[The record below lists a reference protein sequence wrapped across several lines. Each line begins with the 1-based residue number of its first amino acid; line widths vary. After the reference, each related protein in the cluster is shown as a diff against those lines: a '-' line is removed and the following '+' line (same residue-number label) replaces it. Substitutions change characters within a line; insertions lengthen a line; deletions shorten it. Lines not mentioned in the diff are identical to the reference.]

1 MKISDITVGERARTS
16 AGWLDD
22 LQRSI
27 EQVGVLQPIGV
38 TPENELI
45 FGHRRVMACQALG
58 MEDIPAR
65 ILDINPDD
73 PAHVLRM
80 EQAENNIRKDF
91 TASERVEI
99 ARRIEEALAGRH
111 GVRHDSDMQTFAP
124 LEKGASRDIAA
135 KSVGWSGETYRKA
148 KKVIESGDEE
158 LKESVDS
165 GEVSVNRAYKQ
176 ATQKTTTKTITV
188 RLAYLIE
195 EDASSII
202 TRTGG
207 DYATKLA
214 LEILKREGHE
224 IRHD

>member
-91 TASERVEI
+91 TPSERVEI
-99 ARRIEEALAGRH
+99 ARRIETALAGRNH
-111 GVRHDSDMQTFAP
+111 RPKEVDKHLPTYEDPEGKS
-124 LEKGASRDIAA
+124 SDIAA
-135 KSVGWSGETYRKA
+135 KSVGW
-148 KKVIESGDEE
+148 
-158 LKESVDS
+158 L
-165 GEVSVNRAYKQ
+165 
-176 ATQKTTTKTITV
+176 
-188 RLAYLIE
+188 
-195 EDASSII
+195 
-202 TRTGG
+202 GG
-207 DYATKLA
+207 
-214 LEILKREGHE
+214 
-224 IRHD
+224 

>member
-91 TASERVEI
+91 TPSERVEI
-99 ARRIEEALAGRH
+99 ARRIEVALAGWQAGRAS
-111 GVRHDSDMQTFAP
+111 VATFQPVQIFAQVTAG
-124 LEKGASRDIAA
+124 KR
-135 KSVGWSGETYRKA
+135 
-148 KKVIESGDEE
+148 
-158 LKESVDS
+158 
-165 GEVSVNRAYKQ
+165 RA
-176 ATQKTTTKTITV
+176 T
-188 RLAYLIE
+188 
-195 EDASSII
+195 
-202 TRTGG
+202 
-207 DYATKLA
+207 
-214 LEILKREGHE
+214 
-224 IRHD
+224 

>member
-111 GVRHDSDMQTFAP
+111 GGDNTKTQTFAP
-124 LEKGASRDIAA
+124 CSERGMSRDIAA
-135 KSVGWSGETYRKA
+135 KSVGWSGVA
-148 KKVIESGDEE
+148 ES
-158 LKESVDS
+158 
-165 GEVSVNRAYKQ
+165 
-176 ATQKTTTKTITV
+176 IP
-188 RLAYLIE
+188 
-195 EDASSII
+195 
-202 TRTGG
+202 
-207 DYATKLA
+207 
-214 LEILKREGHE
+214 
-224 IRHD
+224 